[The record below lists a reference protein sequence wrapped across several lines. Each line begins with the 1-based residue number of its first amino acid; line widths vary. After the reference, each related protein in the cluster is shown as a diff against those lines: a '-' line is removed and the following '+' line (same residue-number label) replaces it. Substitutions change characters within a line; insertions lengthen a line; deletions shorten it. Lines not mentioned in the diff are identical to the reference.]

1 MCLPAPF
8 DKTHN
13 REHPDVAKNR
23 ATHEK
28 TLTRS
33 AHTSYYETSERL
45 LAGILLMLT
54 NRGRFER

>member
-13 REHPDVAKNR
+13 REHPDVAENR

-33 AHTSYYETSERL
+33 AHTSYY
-45 LAGILLMLT
+45 
-54 NRGRFER
+54 